1 MMHKIDRS
9 KRLSRL
15 LDVTSAGLARR
26 RGLPVVIGI
35 VLVIVALLLQVV
47 AFAANSRALDIAA
60 VLIHGIGVL
69 FALIGLT
76 VATPLGK

>member
-1 MMHKIDRS
+1 MMQKIDRS
-9 KRLSRL
+9 KWLARM

-35 VLVIVALLLQVV
+35 LLVIAALLLQVV

-60 VLIHGIGVL
+60 VIVHAVGVL
-69 FALIGLT
+69 FALIGLAM
-76 VATPLGK
+76 ATPLGK